1 MIGDMLSKIREDKN
15 ISKTNIA
22 KETNINV
29 GHLTHIEKGER
40 NPSHKALKALCDSL
54 KVPYQPIMYTYDK
67 KLTEEQTGYE
77 VVNHIKYDTIPMFD
91 TLTGFATVPQEY
103 ASSSLCLKIK
113 DNTMAP
119 KFNQNDYV
127 FIELNTPLNNKDF
140 GLFEYRGEYIIRK
153 FIVRKNDLVLRAE
166 QDSIDDIIVT
176 SKDNFYIIGR
186 VLGKVEK

>member
-1 MIGDMLSKIREDKN
+1 MIGNMLSKIREDKN
-15 ISKTNIA
+15 VSKTNIA

-54 KVPYQPIMYTYDK
+54 NVPYQPIMYTYDK
-67 KLTEEQTGYE
+67 KLTQEQLDYE
-77 VVNHIKYDTIPMFD
+77 VVNHIKYDSIPMLD
-91 TLTGFATVPQEY
+91 NLSGFANVPKEY
-103 ASSSLCLKIK
+103 SSASICLKVN
-113 DNTMAP
+113 DNSMSP
-119 KFNQNDYV
+119 KFNQDDYV

-140 GLFEYRGEYIIRK
+140 GLFEYKGEYLIRK

-166 QDSIDDIIVT
+166 VDNIPDIVVT

-186 VLGKVEK
+186 VLGKLEI

>member
-15 ISKTNIA
+15 LSKTNIA

-40 NPSHKALKALCDSL
+40 NPSHKALKALCDAL
-54 KVPYQPIMYTYDK
+54 DVPYQPLMYTYDK
-67 KLTEEQTGYE
+67 KLTQEQLDYE
-77 VVNHIKYDTIPMFD
+77 IVNHIKYDSVPVFD
-91 TLTGFATVPQEY
+91 NLLGFANVPKDY
-103 ASSSLCLKIK
+103 SSASICLKVK
-113 DNTMAP
+113 DNSMSP

-140 GLFEYRGEYIIRK
+140 GLFEYKGEYLIRK

-166 QDSIDDIIVT
+166 VDDIPDIVIT
-176 SKDNFYIIGR
+176 SKDDFYIIGK
-186 VLGKVEK
+186 VLGKQEK

>member
-15 ISKTNIA
+15 ASKTNIA

-54 KVPYQPIMYTYDK
+54 KVPYQPLMYTYDK
-67 KLTEEQTGYE
+67 KLTQEQLDYE
-77 VVNHIKYDTIPMFD
+77 VVNHIKYDSIPMFD
-91 TLTGFATVPQEY
+91 NLTGFAKVPQEY
-103 ASSSLCLKIK
+103 ASSSICLKVK
-113 DNTMAP
+113 DNSMAP
-119 KFNQNDYV
+119 KFVQDDYV
-127 FIELNTPLNNKDF
+127 FVEFNTPLNNKDF
-140 GLFEYRGEYIIRK
+140 GLFEYHGEYIIRK

-166 QDSIDDIIVT
+166 KDEIEDIVVT
-176 SKDNFYIIGR
+176 SKDNFYIIGK

>member
-15 ISKTNIA
+15 LSKTNIA

-40 NPSHKALKALCDSL
+40 NPSHKALKSLCDAL
-54 KVPYQPIMYTYDK
+54 NVPYQPIMYTYDK
-67 KLTEEQTGYE
+67 KLTQEQLDYE
-77 VVNHIKYDTIPMFD
+77 VVNHIKYDSVPVFD
-91 TLTGFATVPQEY
+91 NLLGFASVPKDY
-103 ASSSLCLKIK
+103 SSASICLKVK
-113 DNTMAP
+113 DNSMSP

-140 GLFEYRGEYIIRK
+140 GIFEYKGEYLIRK

-166 QDSIDDIIVT
+166 VDDIPDIVIT
-176 SKDNFYIIGR
+176 SKDDFYIIGK
-186 VLGKVEK
+186 VLGKQEK